1 MKQKVCTTHELPEKE
16 PGDMAGV
23 SEVENNCWAP
33 DRDHFLLLLCAVW
46 KVAVVSS
53 FTVGIGGVGDS
64 IKQVVQPECGGVT
77 NSKTPV

>member
-1 MKQKVCTTHELPEKE
+1 MKQKVCTTQELPEKE
-16 PGDMAGV
+16 PGDMAGL

-33 DRDHFLLLLCAVW
+33 HQDHFLLLLCVLW

-53 FTVGIGGVGDS
+53 FTVEIGDIGDN
-64 IKQVVQPECGGVT
+64 IKQAVQPECGGVT